1 MQPDNTRFVRR
12 SFRQRLNSRLVLSFA
27 TRRNSGTYAIMRIFL
42 RSTDKEPRVEEAV
55 NLLRSANILVGSG
68 ALVRQEGELTYGAIT
83 LYRDSQIERALLVLA
98 RAGIKA
104 SA

>member
-1 MQPDNTRFVRR
+1 
-12 SFRQRLNSRLVLSFA
+12 
-27 TRRNSGTYAIMRIFL
+27 MRIFL
-42 RSTDKEPRVEEAV
+42 WSIDEETEVEGAV
-55 NLLRSANILVGSG
+55 NLLRSADILVGSG
-68 ALVRQEGELTYGAIT
+68 AIVRQNGEPTHGAIT